1 MQSIYF
7 STLNYSNKKT
17 IYNGPIDEHKI
28 TDLFFPIPKPHT
40 CSANTLP
47 PHLPIFFFCPPLP
60 EVVHVSHEPNQQ
72 STNATSMVLM
82 SVIIVISIV
91 IPSPCLY
98 TFIMFLHS
106 AALWATHRSLH
117 LLTMGRCEKHVWVVL
132 LLRITITL
140 YVLLVA
146 MSIQKRCMRALRAVS
161 VMGSKK
167 THL

>member
-1 MQSIYF
+1 M
-7 STLNYSNKKT
+7 STKSLT
-17 IYNGPIDEHKI
+17 F
-28 TDLFFPIPKPHT
+28 FFPIPKPHT
-40 CSANTLP
+40 CSANTLTP
-47 PHLPIFFFCPPLP
+47 RPHLSSFFFCLPLP
-60 EVVHVSHEPNQQ
+60 EVVHASHEPNQQ

-82 SVIIVISIV
+82 SVSVVISIV
-91 IPSPCLY
+91 IPSPCLN
-98 TFIMFLHS
+98 TFIMLLHS

-117 LLTMGRCEKHVWVVL
+117 LPTMGRCEKHVWVVL
-132 LLRITITL
+132 LLRISTTTL